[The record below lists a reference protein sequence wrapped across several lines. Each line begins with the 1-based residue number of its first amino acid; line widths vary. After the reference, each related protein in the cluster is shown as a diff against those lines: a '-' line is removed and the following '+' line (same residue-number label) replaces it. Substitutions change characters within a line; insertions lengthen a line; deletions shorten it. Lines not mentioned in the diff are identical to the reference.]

1 MALRPSQMR
10 ATAAEATMLISA
22 AFSGSKTYA
31 ELKMPTIIIAG
42 QNDRLI
48 DIKQS
53 VRLHGEVKQSK
64 LHRIDGAG
72 HMIHH
77 SATADVMAAI
87 DEAAAE
93 AVLTHGREG
102 PGVSRSNA

>member
-1 MALRPSQMR
+1 
-10 ATAAEATMLISA
+10 MLIPA

-31 ELKMPTIIIAG
+31 ELKMPTVIIAG
-42 QNDRLI
+42 QDDRLI

-53 VRLHGEVKQSK
+53 VRLHGEIKQSK
-64 LHRIDGAG
+64 LRRIDGVG
-72 HMIHH
+72 QMIYH

-102 PGVSRSNA
+102 SRAQQPRETSGA